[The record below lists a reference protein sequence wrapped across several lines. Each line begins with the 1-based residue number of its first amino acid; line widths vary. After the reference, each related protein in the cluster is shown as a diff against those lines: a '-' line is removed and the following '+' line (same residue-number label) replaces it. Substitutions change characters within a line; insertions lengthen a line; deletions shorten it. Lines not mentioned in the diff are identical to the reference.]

1 MKLKPLL
8 VLCAV
13 ITIIIGVYVV
23 VFGMGAP
30 SPIQQACSQEAKI
43 CPDGSAVG
51 RIGPNCEFAACPSA
65 EPTSTTLETTMGQTV
80 AGLNVSLT
88 PLEILSDSRCPVD
101 VQCVW
106 AGTVTLKVRI
116 EIEGG
121 MGMGTSEM
129 TLELGK
135 SVTTEPEE
143 ITLTKVEP
151 AKTSGTEIF
160 LSSYKFTFEIKKR

>member
-8 VLCAV
+8 VLVTV
-13 ITIIIGVYVV
+13 IAIVIGMYVA
-23 VFGMGAP
+23 VFGIGAP
-30 SPIQQACSQEAKI
+30 APVQQVCSQEAKI

-51 RIGPNCEFAACPSA
+51 RIGPNCEFTACPSA
-65 EPTSTTLETTMGQTV
+65 DPTSTTLETTMGQTV
-80 AGLNVSLT
+80 TGFSISLT

-106 AGTVTLKVRI
+106 AGTVTLNVRI
-116 EIEGG
+116 ES
-121 MGMGTSEM
+121 GMGTIET

-135 SVTTEPEE
+135 SVTTEAEE

-151 AKTSGTEIF
+151 ASLGTEIPV
-160 LSSYKFTFEIKKR
+160 SSYQFTFEIKKR